1 MRGGAAVGLARG
13 LALIAYDHADADA
26 IEATRHLGD
35 DAVGAWREAIA
46 RHPDPRPG
54 SAPPHG
60 PQLTR

>member
-1 MRGGAAVGLARG
+1 M
-13 LALIAYDHADADA
+13 ALIAYDHADADA